1 MTIKLRL
8 KLFELILKHFH
19 ILDLSFVD
27 FIDLFFQIRKFLSV
41 EIDVLW
47 ALIIVVSVLYFG
59 GVFIIFFIQ
68 EVSDL
73 GNFSLKLVL
82 SWLNIVYFLVDDV
95 QFFSQIVSQLL

>member
-47 ALIIVVSVLYFG
+47 ALIVVSVLYFG
-59 GVFIIFFIQ
+59 GVFIILFIQ

-82 SWLNIVYFLVDDV
+82 SWLNIVYFLVDNV

>member
-8 KLFELILKHFH
+8 KLFELILKHFN

-59 GVFIIFFIQ
+59 GVFIILFIQ

-82 SWLNIVYFLVDDV
+82 SWLNIVYFLVDNV

>member
-8 KLFELILKHFH
+8 KLFELILNHFH

-59 GVFIIFFIQ
+59 GVFIILFIQ

-82 SWLNIVYFLVDDV
+82 SWLNIVYFLVDNV

>member
-59 GVFIIFFIQ
+59 GVFIILFIQ

-82 SWLNIVYFLVDDV
+82 SWLNIVYFLVDNV

>member
-82 SWLNIVYFLVDDV
+82 SWLNIVYFLVDNV